1 MNEDALL
8 LFIDAIEGDDA
19 WILLG
24 EQRHRMARALLPQD
38 AREGAWLRLSV
49 DAAQARKMTEAIEA
63 RRQRMLQDRPP
74 GKLKL

>member
-1 MNEDALL
+1 MTDEGIS

-24 EQRHRMARALLPQD
+24 EQRHRMARALLPRG
-38 AREGAWLRLSV
+38 AREGNWLRLRV
-49 DAAQARKMTEAIEA
+49 DPEQERRMADAIEA
-63 RRQRMLQDRPP
+63 RRQRLSRDLPP